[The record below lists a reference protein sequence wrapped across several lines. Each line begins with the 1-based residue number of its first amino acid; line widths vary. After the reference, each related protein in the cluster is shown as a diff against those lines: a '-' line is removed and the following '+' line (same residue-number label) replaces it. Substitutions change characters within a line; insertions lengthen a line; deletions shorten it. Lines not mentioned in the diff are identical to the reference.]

1 MLKLTKT
8 FGPMIKIIQA
18 MISDLLIFSVL
29 WIIQL
34 LIFACIGTLV
44 FAELP
49 EFDNFYDTIVL
60 LLETSMGEWD
70 LSIYE
75 NLSLGYTTGQIF
87 HLSVLILNLIL
98 FLNLVIAIL
107 SETYAR
113 FSKVKLGLY
122 YDGVVEQIPIY
133 KYDK

>member
-1 MLKLTKT
+1 
-8 FGPMIKIIQA
+8 MIN
-18 MISDLLIFSVL
+18 DLLIFSVL
-29 WIIQL
+29 WMIQL
-34 LIFACIGTLV
+34 LIFACVGTLV

-49 EFDNFYDTIVL
+49 EYEDFYKTLVL

-75 NLSLGYTTGQIF
+75 NLSLGFVTGQLF

-98 FLNLVIAIL
+98 MLNLVVAIL
-107 SETYAR
+107 SETYSR

-122 YDGVVEQIPIY
+122 YDGVVE
-133 KYDK
+133 